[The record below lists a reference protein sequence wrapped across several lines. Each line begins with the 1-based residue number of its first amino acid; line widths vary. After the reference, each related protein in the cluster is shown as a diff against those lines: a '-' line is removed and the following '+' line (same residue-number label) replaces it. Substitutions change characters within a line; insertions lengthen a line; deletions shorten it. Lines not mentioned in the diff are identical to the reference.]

1 MLVYKPKDHH
11 VDKTPPHNAR
21 KLVFSG
27 EVKCESFQ
35 KNNNYEFQGKKKLSL
50 NNFIPYL
57 R

>member
-35 KNNNYEFQGKKKLSL
+35 KNNNYEFQGKKIIVK
-50 NNFIPYL
+50 
-57 R
+57 